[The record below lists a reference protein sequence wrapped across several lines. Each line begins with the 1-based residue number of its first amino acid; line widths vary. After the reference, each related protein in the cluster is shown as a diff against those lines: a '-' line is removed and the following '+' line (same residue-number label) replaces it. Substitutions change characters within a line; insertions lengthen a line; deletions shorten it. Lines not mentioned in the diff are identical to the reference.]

1 MNESV
6 TAIGVMSGT
15 SLDGLDIAYC
25 SFSEQNG
32 VWRYEIAA
40 ANCVCYDDHW
50 RDRLSTAHELTGL
63 ELTALD
69 TDLGRFIAQQI
80 TLFLEERS
88 LPAPDLIAS
97 HGHTVFHAPERGYSL
112 QLGCGA
118 QIAALTGITTVND
131 FRSMDVALGG
141 QGAPLVPIGDK
152 MLFGQ
157 YGACLNL
164 GGFSNISF
172 EKDGERMA
180 MDICP
185 VNIMLNPLAQKLGH
199 TFDRGGALAEQGQL
213 LPELLLNLNALD
225 IYQADKRP
233 SLSREWT
240 EAVIWPL
247 LPADADPRDLLRTL
261 IEHAAQQMSRVL
273 NSTGAKDVMVTGG
286 GAYNNFLLQRLTAR
300 CQARPVLPDAIL
312 IEFKEALLFALL
324 GVLRVRGEANV
335 LRSVTG
341 AIRDSCSGAVH
352 LMRL

>member
-1 MNESV
+1 MKKPM

-80 TLFLEERS
+80 NLFLEERS

-118 QIAALTGITTVND
+118 QIAVLTGITTVND

-199 TFDRGGALAEQGQL
+199 TFDRGGALAAQGQL

-233 SLSREWT
+233 SLSR
-240 EAVIWPL
+240 
-247 LPADADPRDLLRTL
+247 
-261 IEHAAQQMSRVL
+261 
-273 NSTGAKDVMVTGG
+273 K
-286 GAYNNFLLQRLTAR
+286 
-300 CQARPVLPDAIL
+300 
-312 IEFKEALLFALL
+312 
-324 GVLRVRGEANV
+324 
-335 LRSVTG
+335 
-341 AIRDSCSGAVH
+341 
-352 LMRL
+352 